1 MKWKEGVKVTKKKKD
16 SYLLRMNQ
24 KEKKILP
31 EHNYLLEA
39 IQNGIEDDKEL
50 VDYIIEQEEI
60 CEAAAGFTLA
70 GFIIEYAD
78 FIAEDKSHYE
88 II

>member
-16 SYLLRMNQ
+16 IYLLRMNH